1 MSEEKTLFERIIDGE
16 IPGDIVHE
24 DEHCVAFKDIN
35 PGAPVHVLLVPRKPM
50 PRLQDGTADDQALL
64 GHLMLTAPK
73 IAEQLGV
80 GDAFRLVVNNG
91 ADAGQSVFHLHLH
104 IIGGRALKWPPG

>member
-1 MSEEKTLFERIIDGE
+1 MSEKTLFERIIEGE

-50 PRLQDGTADDQALL
+50 PRLQDGTTEDQALL

-73 IAEQLGV
+73 IAAQLGV

-104 IIGGRALKWPPG
+104 IIGGRPLKWPPG